1 MSLMAGLKSSASPA
15 SLFANGEVGV
25 WYDPS
30 DLTTLFQDSAGTT
43 PVTAAGQQVG
53 LVLDKSQGATL
64 GPELV
69 TNGNFSSGTTGWTGV
84 NATISVVSGA
94 LRITC
99 TVGTPYA
106 YTTITTVVGKTYL
119 LNVTL
124 VADAMLGNS
133 FVYAGTTAGSGDI
146 ANRNIGSTVGKYAIV
161 FTATTT
167 TTYISLSGSSSALA
181 TQTFDWDNISC
192 KLTTGNPATQT
203 VDTQRPTYGVN
214 PIVGTRNLLT
224 YTEQFDNAV
233 WTKVGATVS
242 ANTTVAPDGTT
253 TADKIV
259 ENTST
264 GGHVALTAIT
274 TTAAAYTYSVY
285 AKSAGRNW
293 LLLYNLTAG
302 YYAYFNLSTGSIG
315 GTVGSPVTSCVD
327 VGNGWYRCSI
337 TQTATAASNN
347 FAAYLGS
354 ANGVN
359 SYTGDGTSGIYI
371 WGAQLELGSTATAYQ
386 KVVTQYEVTEAGVQ
400 SVSYLAFDGVDDGMV
415 TPTIT
420 PATDKVQVFAGVR
433 KLSDAAV
440 GNLLELSTNTGILE
454 GTLRLTAPGGTG
466 TATYSFSSKGTV
478 LASISASTYAS
489 PITNV
494 VTATGDISGDLTI
507 LRANGTQFQSTGDQ
521 GTGNFL
527 AYPLYIARRA
537 GTSVPYNGRLYSLI
551 VRFGANLTD
560 GQITATETWVNGET
574 GAY

>member
-99 TVGTPYA
+99 ISGTPYA
-106 YTTITTVVGKTYL
+106 YTAITTQVGKTYL

-133 FVYAGTTAGSGDI
+133 FVYAGTTVGSGNI
-146 ANRNIGSTVGKYAIV
+146 ANRNIGSTVGKYVVV

-167 TTYISLSGSSSALA
+167 TTYISLSGTSSALA

-203 VDTQRPTYGVN
+203 VDTQRPIYQVDETGRPY
-214 PIVGTRNLLT
+214 LL
-224 YTEQFDNAV
+224 
-233 WTKVGATVS
+233 
-242 ANTTVAPDGTT
+242 
-253 TADKIV
+253 
-259 ENTST
+259 
-264 GGHVALTAIT
+264 
-274 TTAAAYTYSVY
+274 
-285 AKSAGRNW
+285 
-293 LLLYNLTAG
+293 
-302 YYAYFNLSTGSIG
+302 
-315 GTVGSPVTSCVD
+315 
-327 VGNGWYRCSI
+327 
-337 TQTATAASNN
+337 
-347 FAAYLGS
+347 
-354 ANGVN
+354 
-359 SYTGDGTSGIYI
+359 
-371 WGAQLELGSTATAYQ
+371 
-386 KVVTQYEVTEAGVQ
+386 
-400 SVSYLAFDGVDDGMV
+400 FDGVDDWLI

-551 VRFGANLTD
+551 VRFGSNLTT